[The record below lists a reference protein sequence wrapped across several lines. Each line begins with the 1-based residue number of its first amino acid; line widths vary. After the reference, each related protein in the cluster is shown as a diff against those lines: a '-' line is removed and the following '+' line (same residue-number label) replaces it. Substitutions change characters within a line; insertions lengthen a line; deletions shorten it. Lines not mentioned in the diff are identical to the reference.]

1 MSGYHRRVS
10 DALPADDGRVADDA
24 GGTIVGPWRR
34 KSRRTIYENPWIRV
48 DHDEV
53 TRPNGRGGIYG
64 VVHFHNL
71 AVGVV
76 VLDDTER
83 VLLVGQF
90 RYALNRY
97 SWEIPEG
104 GVPFDEDPLAGAKRE
119 LAEETGFS
127 AATWQEIARFELS
140 NSVTDE
146 HGFLYLATDVTTG
159 VAAPDETE
167 AIDVEWVPFDE
178 ALAMIDRGDI
188 TDAMSQIGL
197 DRVARLR
204 SLDKR

>member
-1 MSGYHRRVS
+1 VTHES
-10 DALPADDGRVADDA
+10 DIV
-24 GGTIVGPWRR
+24 VGPWRR
-34 KSRRTIYENPWIRV
+34 TSRRTIYENPWIRV

-76 VLDDTER
+76 AIDDADL

-90 RYALNRY
+90 RYALGRY

-104 GVPFDEDPLAGAKRE
+104 GVPFDEDPLVGAQRE
-119 LAEETGFS
+119 LAEETGCTS
-127 AATWQEIARFELS
+127 TTWREIARFELS

-146 HGFLYLATDVTTG
+146 HGLLYLATGLSTG
-159 VAAPDETE
+159 DATPDETE
-167 AIDVEWVPFDE
+167 AIEVRWVSFDE
-178 ALAMIDRGDI
+178 ALAMIDRGEI

-204 SLDKR
+204 SLESP